1 MTPLVAGIALTGK
14 APVYE
19 NVYMSGLKQKAAG
32 EAARKKE
39 LSETEKQIR
48 NSLKITG
55 GIYHPTFYERVK
67 DVSSTALTQAL
78 DAMEKDPVRGINTA
92 LQIVNDATNVLGVY
106 SENSKKLFE
115 IEKPQYQ
122 KDFYAPSSFI
132 SAIGQKSFDEVMADK
147 NLLKELEKYK
157 IIVENR
163 SGVPVLTVPA
173 FARRNPAKELIDYQ
187 KSVVGQFPVEEGEI
201 ISLGGVRQQKL
212 RQSMPDAQLE
222 QMIIRM
228 RQDPND
234 VAAWYYNHD
243 VDITTDEG
251 VKKAVE
257 IARYV
262 EDKGLTARP
271 SGGRGLGTPQE
282 TMEVLTGNKSSKIDV
297 NWGGNKTITAK
308 KTLIMPKT
316 TMNTNFRGAFVV
328 GEDANYSELS
338 ESEAKKIGQFEVK
351 DIRSMPTWTGKT
363 ISLPKGDYDG
373 GVNLDSPVELKRGMP
388 LPDNVKTSLIG
399 YINKLDDNQLR
410 NIFGQSDK
418 EKLKALIV
426 DKDWM
431 VGSGYDEE
439 GKIKSETIFL
449 DASPENLIQLE
460 KSMKGRAYDKIKKH
474 LRNAANNPKILY
486 NVKEIG
492 QAKGAEKPQ
501 SFDLLNFE
509 QPTA

>member
-1 MTPLVAGIALTGK
+1 M
-14 APVYE
+14 YE

-132 SAIGQKSFDEVMADK
+132 SAIGQKSFDEVMADQ
-147 NLLKELEKYK
+147 NLAKELEKYK

-173 FARRNPAKELIDYQ
+173 FARRNPVKELIDYQ
-187 KSVVGQFPVEEGEI
+187 KSVVGQYPVEEGEI

-222 QMIIRM
+222 EMIIGM
-228 RQDPND
+228 REDPTD
-234 VAAWYYNHD
+234 VAAWFYNHD

-251 VKKAVE
+251 VKEAVK
-257 IARYV
+257 IAKYV
-262 EDKGLTARP
+262 EDKGLTVRP
-271 SGGRGLGTPQE
+271 SGGGPGGFVQE
-282 TMEVLTGNKSSKIDV
+282 MVVMEGDV
-297 NWGGNKTITAK
+297 EPIRTRFGGARVITANEAAMVP
-308 KTLIMPKT
+308 LT
-316 TMNTNFRGAFVV
+316 TFIPNYNGAYITGEKANFTR
-328 GEDANYSELS
+328 LS
-338 ESEAKKIGQFEVK
+338 ESLSKSYGSMQTQTIQNIPTWKGK
-351 DIRSMPTWTGKT
+351 DIKLPAGTYGDVKLESSVT
-363 ISLPKGDYDG
+363 IMK
-373 GVNLDSPVELKRGMP
+373 GMP
-388 LPDNVKTSLIG
+388 LPTDVKNGILKYIDGDKLTPQVLQTIFGETDKAKIKAMIVDEDWIVGAGVDAQGNVKEETTFVPANATNLKLLSAQMQGAQKRKIAKKLI
-399 YINKLDDNQLR
+399 D
-410 NIFGQSDK
+410 
-418 EKLKALIV
+418 
-426 DKDWM
+426 
-431 VGSGYDEE
+431 
-439 GKIKSETIFL
+439 
-449 DASPENLIQLE
+449 
-460 KSMKGRAYDKIKKH
+460 
-474 LRNAANNPKILY
+474 AANNKSILY
-486 NVKEIG
+486 KPTSE
-492 QAKGAEKPQ
+492 AKGAKAPQ
-501 SFDLLNFE
+501 STFNLLE
-509 QPTA
+509 IPTA

>member
-92 LQIVNDATNVLGVY
+92 LQVVNDATNALGVY
-106 SENSKKLFE
+106 AENSKKLFE

-132 SAIGQKSFDEVMADK
+132 SAIGQKSFDEVMADQD
-147 NLLKELEKYK
+147 LAKELEKYK
-157 IIVENR
+157 IVVENR

-173 FARRNPAKELIDYQ
+173 FARRNPVKELIDYQ

-201 ISLGGVRQQKL
+201 TSLGGVRQQKL

-222 QMIIRM
+222 EMIVGM
-228 RQDPND
+228 RGNPAD
-234 VAAWYYNHD
+234 VAAWFYDYD
-243 VDITTDEG
+243 VDITTDDG
-251 VKKAVE
+251 VKKAAK
-257 IARYV
+257 IAKYV
-262 EDKGLTARP
+262 EDKGLTVRP
-271 SGGRGLGTPQE
+271 SGGGGSGASQE
-282 TMEVLTGNKSSKIDV
+282 TIEVLTGDKSSKIDV

-338 ESEAKKIGQFEVK
+338 ESEAKKTGQFEVK

-373 GVNLDSPVELKRGMP
+373 RVTLESSVELKRGMP

-418 EKLKALIV
+418 ETLKALIV

-439 GKIKSETIFL
+439 GKVKSETIFL
-449 DASPENLIQLE
+449 DASSENLIQLE

-474 LRNAANNPKILY
+474 LRNAASNPKILY